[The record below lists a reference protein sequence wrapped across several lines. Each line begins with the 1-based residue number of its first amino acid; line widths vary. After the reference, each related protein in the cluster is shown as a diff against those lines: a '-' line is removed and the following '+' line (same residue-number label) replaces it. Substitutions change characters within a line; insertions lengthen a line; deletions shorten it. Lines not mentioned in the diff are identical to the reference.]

1 MIRYSK
7 MLILIAF
14 LTAFGGSAAGG
25 DPDQS
30 PISIKGSNNFT
41 GESINAVSE
50 GQSLQLVCVVRNTS
64 LGDISWLRDG
74 TQVTYNGTVI
84 SQDRRYGIQFD
95 ASEKGR
101 RFFRLSIR
109 NISRND
115 SGNFTCSS
123 SVQGIA
129 TSVDIRVRFAPS
141 SEYPTCNREVSAG
154 NTTAVGYS
162 CSTERGVPPYT
173 TKWFRNG
180 ILQNASHGVSTE
192 NENGVFISIIRTAL
206 IESVYPFLECR
217 LYLRSRE
224 VTGRRCCIG
233 GGRTCNTTYIHQDA
247 SMVTEAVEYYSE
259 STTDTT
265 NATSTTGV
273 QPNSLSHASPRQTEE
288 LAITTTLTS
297 QTTLNKNTLVTTDE
311 SFDVTTHDVQSSTLL
326 PTGAGQI
333 NEPTTS
339 LPKNNESLENVS
351 NGTTDSQGTKPST
364 GSIDVTESNNLTILD
379 LGSSDEG
386 TDINI
391 DKDDGIS
398 LPVTDAFHDNTSG
411 VTPSEATT
419 FETPTSSLVPTT
431 SARQNNE
438 MTTQMVIMKP
448 DLGLH
453 EIDGITDSP
462 LTSLFPISTAPD
474 DAEGTEG
481 NRGLISST
489 FDPSDATRSLHD
501 ILNSSKSED
510 LTTNVLGF
518 DDVTTQYVTIIQ
530 TNRSTGNIGNRSEL
544 NDTWGNNPIVSG
556 ESPLYATLWT
566 LIVSAC
572 IMFSML

>member
-1 MIRYSK
+1 

-14 LTAFGGSAAGG
+14 LTAFGASAAGG
-25 DPDQS
+25 DPDQR

-41 GESINAVSE
+41 GESINAVRE

-64 LGDISWLRDG
+64 FGDISWLRDG

-123 SVQGIA
+123 LVRGIGS
-129 TSVDIRVRFAPS
+129 SVDIRVRFAPS
-141 SEYPTCNREVSAG
+141 SEYPTCNREVFAA
-154 NTTAVGYS
+154 NTTAVGYR

-173 TKWFRNG
+173 TNWFRNG
-180 ILQNASHGVSTE
+180 ILQNASQGVSTE
-192 NENGVFISIIRTAL
+192 NENGVFMSIIRTAL
-206 IESVYPFLECR
+206 NESVYPFLECR
-217 LYLRSRE
+217 LFLRSRE

-233 GGRTCNTTYIHQDA
+233 GDGACNTTNINQDP
-247 SMVTEAVEYYSE
+247 SMVTEALEYYSE

-273 QPNSLSHASPRQTEE
+273 QPNSLSHAPPRRTEE
-288 LAITTTLTS
+288 LASTTSLTS
-297 QTTLNKNTLVTTDE
+297 QTTLNQNTLVATDE
-311 SFDVTTHDVQSSTLL
+311 SFDVTTNDLQFSTLL

-339 LPKNNESLENVS
+339 LLKTNESLENVS
-351 NGTTDSQGTKPST
+351 NDTTDSQGIKST
-364 GSIDVTESNNLTILD
+364 TDSIDVTKSNNLTILD

-386 TDINI
+386 TDINV
-391 DKDDGIS
+391 DQDGDIS
-398 LPVTDAFHDNTSG
+398 RPVTDAFHDS

-431 SARQNNE
+431 SARKNNE
-438 MTTQMVIMKP
+438 MITPMLITTS
-448 DLGLH
+448 DRSLH
-453 EIDGITDSP
+453 EIDGITDSS
-462 LTSLFPISTAPD
+462 LTSLIPISTAPA
-474 DAEGTEG
+474 DAEGPEE
-481 NRGLISST
+481 NRGRISST
-489 FDPSDATRSLHD
+489 VDPSHATRSLHD
-501 ILNSSKSED
+501 ILNSSKSDD
-510 LTTNVLGF
+510 LTTNVLEF
-518 DDVTTQYVTIIQ
+518 DDVSTQYVTTIQ
-530 TNRSTGNIGNRSEL
+530 TNRITGNISNRIEL
-544 NDTWGNNPIVSG
+544 NDTWGNNPIESG
-556 ESPLYATLWT
+556 ETRLYATPWT